1 MDYSINDLMNEDKC
15 YEHLVYHFH
24 GGELGCPSCG
34 SAHSRVHGR
43 QRAPVLQHLCLEC
56 DTYFNVFSGT
66 AFQGTHWPC
75 SKVVLVLRGFS
86 KGDSTLSMTRELG
99 LGYSNLLYLR
109 HELMGNAAD
118 NRPAELLPDLET
130 ESDEVYQNSGEKGI
144 LHPDP
149 EDPPRRRAN
158 KKRAPEIGGTTVRA
172 SMGLSGGRAGRSGWR
187 C

>member
-1 MDYSINDLMNEDKC
+1 MDYGIDDLMDEDKC
-15 YEHLVYHFH
+15 YEHVVGHFH
-24 GGELGCPSCG
+24 DGSLCCPSCK
-34 SAHSRVHGR
+34 SDHMRVHGR
-43 QRAPVLQHLCLEC
+43 QRAPILQHLCLNC

-66 AFQGTHWPC
+66 VFQGTHWSC

-86 KGDSTLSMTRELG
+86 KGESTLSISRELK

-118 NRPAELLPDLET
+118 NRPVERLPDKAT
-130 ESDEVYQNSGEKGI
+130 ESDEMYQNSGEKGI

-158 KKRAPEIGGTTVRA
+158 KKRGSETGGTTVRA
-172 SMGLSGGRAGRSGWR
+172 FTGLLAERAGKSGWR